1 MNRSYLTGATAV
13 AIFASVTMILSFA
26 VYLLPVTR
34 AALPFLIVLVP
45 AVVAS
50 ALTAMS
56 EGLAGVRALWGKLEQ
71 WRISPKWLAIA
82 LLLALVMRLAMS
94 VLALLLGLIPALQV
108 RAASPA
114 ELLVLAAILIV
125 AAIPEE
131 LGWRGYVLP
140 KLLPYA
146 SPLMAGLIIGVLWGS
161 LHLVL
166 LLPGMAY
173 EGTAPL
179 AMVLQLVGL
188 SVLITWLYVNSGGN
202 VLLTTFFHAAQSF
215 FVIFNEGITAGQQMW
230 LMAGIYLSLAL
241 IITLFARPQLM
252 HPAKANHAINPAVR
266 LSADDTTPG

>member
-1 MNRSYLTGATAV
+1 
-13 AIFASVTMILSFA
+13 
-26 VYLLPVTR
+26 
-34 AALPFLIVLVP
+34 
-45 AVVAS
+45 
-50 ALTAMS
+50 
-56 EGLAGVRALWGKLEQ
+56 
-71 WRISPKWLAIA
+71 
-82 LLLALVMRLAMS
+82 
-94 VLALLLGLIPALQV
+94 
-108 RAASPA
+108 
-114 ELLVLAAILIV
+114 
-125 AAIPEE
+125 
-131 LGWRGYVLP
+131 
-140 KLLPYA
+140 
-146 SPLMAGLIIGVLWGS
+146 
-161 LHLVL
+161 
-166 LLPGMAY
+166 MAY